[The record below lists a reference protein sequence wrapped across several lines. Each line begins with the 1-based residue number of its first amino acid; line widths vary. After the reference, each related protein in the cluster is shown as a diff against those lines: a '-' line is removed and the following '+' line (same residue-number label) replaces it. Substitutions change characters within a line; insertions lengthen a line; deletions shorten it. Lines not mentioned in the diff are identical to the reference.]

1 MTIRNEL
8 IDELLAG
15 QDPSSVMRQDGLLGE
30 LKKALLNRLMA
41 AEFEHHLTE
50 DRALGEGRN
59 HRNGSTRKRVLT
71 DDSHVEVTIPR
82 DREAR
87 FDPVLIGKY
96 QRRLPG
102 FDDKVISL
110 YTRGM
115 STREIQGHLEEIY
128 GAEVSPQLISTVTDA
143 VAAEVAEWQSRPLEP
158 LYPVM
163 FFDAIR
169 VKVRDQGTVCNKAV
183 YLALGI
189 TTDGRKHILGLWIDP
204 NEGAKFWLRI
214 VNELRNRGVKDILIA
229 VVDGLKGFPE
239 AINAA
244 FPQPSADYSTG
255 FAGGTLSRLRPG
267 ANLHRASAAQRPGL
281 RVLAGPQ
288 AGRWRAEADLPRT
301 SVACS
306 VAYSRCRKAGAG
318 CLRSRPV
325 GSEIRRDRTFMATA
339 MGSGDPVLR
348 LPARGASDHLH
359 HQCNREPQQH
369 TAHRRSQPRTLPHRR
384 GCDQTAVFGLAP
396 CEQQLEEC
404 STRMDRRHDAVR
416 HHVRR
421 SVQRRV
427 EGSSETDTSHKIS
440 DRPRDRGQAHEQE
453 TANALE

>member
-41 AEFEHHLTE
+41 AEFEHHLAE
-50 DRALGEGRN
+50 DRALGEGKN

-143 VAAEVAEWQSRPLEP
+143 VASEVAEWQSRPLEP

-189 TTDGRKHILGLWIDP
+189 TPDGRKHILGLWIDP

-214 VNELRNRGVKDILIA
+214 VNELRNRGVRDILIA

-244 FPQPSADYSTG
+244 FPQTLVQTCIVHLLRNALAYVSWQDRKQVVAALKPIYQAPTADA
-255 FAGGTLSRLRPG
+255 AG
-267 ANLHRASAAQRPGL
+267 
-281 RVLAGPQ
+281 LALDAFE
-288 AGRWRAEADLPRT
+288 AGRWGQKYAAIAPLWRRQWDQVIPFFAFPPEVRRIIYTTNAIESLNSTLRT
-301 SVACS
+301 AV
-306 VAYSRCRKAGAG
+306 
-318 CLRSRPV
+318 RSRGHFPTD
-325 GSEIRRDRTFMATA
+325 EAATKLLYL
-339 MGSGDPVLR
+339 VLR
-348 LPARGASDHLH
+348 RVSNGWKNA
-359 HQCNREPQQH
+359 QREW
-369 TAHRRSQPRTLPHRR
+369 TAAMTQF
-384 GCDQTAVFGLAP
+384 AIMFG
-396 CEQQLEEC
+396 
-404 STRMDRRHDAVR
+404 DRF
-416 HHVRR
+416 
-421 SVQRRV
+421 SV
-427 EGSSETDTSHKIS
+427 E
-440 DRPRDRGQAHEQE
+440 
-453 TANALE
+453 

>member
-1 MTIRNEL
+1 MTKRNEL

-41 AEFEHHLTE
+41 AEFDHHLAE
-50 DRALGEGRN
+50 ERASGEGRN

-143 VAAEVAEWQSRPLEP
+143 VTTQVAEWQSRPLEP

-189 TTDGRKHILGLWIDP
+189 TPDGRKHILGLWIDP

-214 VNELRNRGVKDILIA
+214 VNELRNRGVQDILIA

-244 FPQPSADYSTG
+244 FPQTLVQTCIVHLLRNALAYVSWQDRKQVVAALKPIYQAPTADAARLALDAFEAGPWGRKYAAIAPLWRRQWDQVIPFFAFPPEVRRIIYTTNAIESLNSTLRT
-255 FAGGTLSRLRPG
+255 AVRSRGHFQTDEAAIKLLYLVLRRTEK
-267 ANLHRASAAQRPGL
+267 NWKNAQREWTAAMTQFAIMFGD
-281 RVLAGPQ
+281 RF
-288 AGRWRAEADLPRT
+288 
-301 SVACS
+301 SV
-306 VAYSRCRKAGAG
+306 
-318 CLRSRPV
+318 
-325 GSEIRRDRTFMATA
+325 D
-339 MGSGDPVLR
+339 
-348 LPARGASDHLH
+348 
-359 HQCNREPQQH
+359 
-369 TAHRRSQPRTLPHRR
+369 
-384 GCDQTAVFGLAP
+384 
-396 CEQQLEEC
+396 
-404 STRMDRRHDAVR
+404 
-416 HHVRR
+416 
-421 SVQRRV
+421 
-427 EGSSETDTSHKIS
+427 
-440 DRPRDRGQAHEQE
+440 
-453 TANALE
+453 

>member
-41 AEFEHHLTE
+41 AEFDHHLAE
-50 DRALGEGRN
+50 ERASGEGRN

-143 VAAEVAEWQSRPLEP
+143 VTTQVAEWQSRPLEP

-189 TTDGRKHILGLWIDP
+189 TPDGRKHILGLWIDP

-214 VNELRNRGVKDILIA
+214 VNELRNRGVQDILIA

-244 FPQPSADYSTG
+244 FPQTLVQTCIVHLLRNALAYVSWQDRKQVVAALKPIYQAPTADAARLALDAFEAGPWGRKYAAIAPLWRRQWDQVIPFFAFPPEVRRIIYTTNAIESLNSTLRT
-255 FAGGTLSRLRPG
+255 AVRSRGHFPTDEAAIKLLYLVLRRTEK
-267 ANLHRASAAQRPGL
+267 NWKNAQREWTAAMTQFAIMFGD
-281 RVLAGPQ
+281 RF
-288 AGRWRAEADLPRT
+288 
-301 SVACS
+301 SV
-306 VAYSRCRKAGAG
+306 
-318 CLRSRPV
+318 
-325 GSEIRRDRTFMATA
+325 D
-339 MGSGDPVLR
+339 
-348 LPARGASDHLH
+348 
-359 HQCNREPQQH
+359 
-369 TAHRRSQPRTLPHRR
+369 
-384 GCDQTAVFGLAP
+384 
-396 CEQQLEEC
+396 
-404 STRMDRRHDAVR
+404 
-416 HHVRR
+416 
-421 SVQRRV
+421 
-427 EGSSETDTSHKIS
+427 
-440 DRPRDRGQAHEQE
+440 
-453 TANALE
+453 

>member
-1 MTIRNEL
+1 MTIRDEL

-15 QDPSSVMRQDGLLGE
+15 QDPSLVMRQDGLLGE

-41 AEFEHHLTE
+41 AEFDHHLIE
-50 DRALGEGRN
+50 DRVSNEGKN
-59 HRNGSTRKRVLT
+59 PRNGSTRKRVLPG
-71 DDSHVEVTIPR
+71 DGHVEVTIPR

-96 QRRLPG
+96 QRRLPD

-128 GAEVSPQLISTVTDA
+128 GAEVSPDLISTVTNA
-143 VAAEVAEWQSRPLEP
+143 VATEVAQWQSRPLEP

-169 VKVRDQGTVCNKAV
+169 VKVRDQGTVANKAV

-189 TTDGRKHILGLWIDP
+189 TPDGRKHVLGLWIDP

-244 FPQPSADYSTG
+244 FPQTLVQTCIVHLLRNALAYVSWQDRRQVVAALKPIYQAPTADAALAALDAFEAGPWGRKYQAIAPLWRRQWDQVIPFFAFPPEVRRIIYTTNAIESLNSTLRT
-255 FAGGTLSRLRPG
+255 AIRSRGHFPNDEAALKLLYLVLRRLEK
-267 ANLHRASAAQRPGL
+267 NWKNAQREWTAAMTQFAIMFGD
-281 RVLAGPQ
+281 RF
-288 AGRWRAEADLPRT
+288 
-301 SVACS
+301 SV
-306 VAYSRCRKAGAG
+306 G
-318 CLRSRPV
+318 
-325 GSEIRRDRTFMATA
+325 
-339 MGSGDPVLR
+339 
-348 LPARGASDHLH
+348 
-359 HQCNREPQQH
+359 
-369 TAHRRSQPRTLPHRR
+369 
-384 GCDQTAVFGLAP
+384 
-396 CEQQLEEC
+396 
-404 STRMDRRHDAVR
+404 
-416 HHVRR
+416 
-421 SVQRRV
+421 
-427 EGSSETDTSHKIS
+427 
-440 DRPRDRGQAHEQE
+440 
-453 TANALE
+453 

>member
-1 MTIRNEL
+1 MTIRDEL

-15 QDPSSVMRQDGLLGE
+15 QDPASVMRQDGLLGE

-41 AEFEHHLTE
+41 AEFDHHLAQE
-50 DRALGEGRN
+50 RASGEGKN

-87 FDPVLIGKY
+87 FEPVLIGKY

-143 VAAEVAEWQSRPLEP
+143 ITAEVAEWQSRPLEP

-183 YLALGI
+183 YVALGI
-189 TTDGRKHILGLWIDP
+189 TPDGRKHILGLWIDP

-244 FPQPSADYSTG
+244 FPQTLLQTCIVHLLRNALAYVSWQDRKQVVAALKPIYQAPTADAALLALDAFEASPWGQKYAAIAPLWRRQWDQVIPFFAFPPEVRRIIYTTNAIESLNSTLRT
-255 FAGGTLSRLRPG
+255 AVRSRGHFPTDEAAIKLLYLVLRRTEK
-267 ANLHRASAAQRPGL
+267 NWKNAQREWTAAMTQFAIMFGD
-281 RVLAGPQ
+281 RF
-288 AGRWRAEADLPRT
+288 
-301 SVACS
+301 SV
-306 VAYSRCRKAGAG
+306 
-318 CLRSRPV
+318 
-325 GSEIRRDRTFMATA
+325 E
-339 MGSGDPVLR
+339 
-348 LPARGASDHLH
+348 
-359 HQCNREPQQH
+359 
-369 TAHRRSQPRTLPHRR
+369 
-384 GCDQTAVFGLAP
+384 
-396 CEQQLEEC
+396 
-404 STRMDRRHDAVR
+404 
-416 HHVRR
+416 
-421 SVQRRV
+421 
-427 EGSSETDTSHKIS
+427 
-440 DRPRDRGQAHEQE
+440 
-453 TANALE
+453 

>member
-41 AEFEHHLTE
+41 AEFDHHLTR
-50 DRALGEGRN
+50 DRASNEGRN
-59 HRNGSTRKRVLT
+59 HRNGSTRKRVLAG
-71 DDSHVEVTIPR
+71 DGHVEVTIPR

-96 QRRLPG
+96 QRRLPD

-128 GAEVSPQLISTVTDA
+128 GAEVSPDLISTVTDA
-143 VAAEVAEWQSRPLEP
+143 VSAEVAEWQSRPLEP

-169 VKVRDQGTVCNKAV
+169 VKVRDHGMVANKAV

-189 TTDGRKHILGLWIDP
+189 TPDGRKHVLGLWIDA

-214 VNELRNRGVKDILIA
+214 VNELRNRGVKDILIG

-239 AINAA
+239 AINGA
-244 FPQPSADYSTG
+244 FPQTLVQTCIVHMLRNALAYVSWQDRKQVVAALKPIYQAPTAD
-255 FAGGTLSRLRPG
+255 
-267 ANLHRASAAQRPGL
+267 AAL
-281 RVLAGPQ
+281 LALDAFDAGPWGKKYPTI
-288 AGRWRAEADLPRT
+288 APLWRRQWDQVIPFFAFPPEVRRIIYTTNAIESLNSTLRT
-301 SVACS
+301 AI
-306 VAYSRCRKAGAG
+306 
-318 CLRSRPV
+318 RSRGHFPTD
-325 GSEIRRDRTFMATA
+325 EAAIKLLYL
-339 MGSGDPVLR
+339 VL
-348 LPARGASDHLH
+348 
-359 HQCNREPQQH
+359 
-369 TAHRRSQPRTLPHRR
+369 
-384 GCDQTAVFGLAP
+384 
-396 CEQQLEEC
+396 
-404 STRMDRRHDAVR
+404 
-416 HHVRR
+416 
-421 SVQRRV
+421 RRV
-427 EGSSETDTSHKIS
+427 EKNWKNAQREW
-440 DRPRDRGQAHEQE
+440 
-453 TANALE
+453 TAAMTQFAIMFGERFSAE

>member
-1 MTIRNEL
+1 MAIRNEL

-15 QDPSSVMRQDGLLGE
+15 QDPSLVMRQDGLLGE

-41 AEFEHHLTE
+41 AEFEHHLTQ
-50 DRALGEGRN
+50 DRAAGEGKN

-115 STREIQGHLEEIY
+115 STREIQDHLEEIY
-128 GAEVSPQLISTVTDA
+128 GTEVSPQLISTVTDA
-143 VAAEVAEWQSRPLEP
+143 VTAEVAEWQSRPLEP

-169 VKVRDQGTVCNKAV
+169 VKVRDQGTVCNKAA

-189 TTDGRKHILGLWIDP
+189 TPDGRKHILGLWIDL

-214 VNELRNRGVKDILIA
+214 VNELRNRGTKDILIA

-244 FPQPSADYSTG
+244 FPQAQVQTCIVHLLRNSLAYVSWQDRRLVVAALKPIYQAPTADAALMALSDFEVGPWGKKYPAIAPLWRRQWEQVIPFFAFPPEVRRIIYTTNAIESLNST
-255 FAGGTLSRLRPG
+255 LRT
-267 ANLHRASAAQRPGL
+267 A
-281 RVLAGPQ
+281 V
-288 AGRWRAEADLPRT
+288 
-301 SVACS
+301 
-306 VAYSRCRKAGAG
+306 
-318 CLRSRPV
+318 RSRGHFPTD
-325 GSEIRRDRTFMATA
+325 EAAIKLLYL
-339 MGSGDPVLR
+339 VLR
-348 LPARGASDHLH
+348 GVSKTWKMP
-359 HQCNREPQQH
+359 QREW
-369 TAHRRSQPRTLPHRR
+369 TAAMTQF
-384 GCDQTAVFGLAP
+384 AIMFG
-396 CEQQLEEC
+396 
-404 STRMDRRHDAVR
+404 DRF
-416 HHVRR
+416 
-421 SVQRRV
+421 SV
-427 EGSSETDTSHKIS
+427 E
-440 DRPRDRGQAHEQE
+440 
-453 TANALE
+453 

>member
-1 MTIRNEL
+1 MTIRNDL

-15 QDPSSVMRQDGLLGE
+15 HDPASVMRQDGLLGE

-41 AEFEHHLTE
+41 AEFEHHLAH
-50 DRALGEGRN
+50 DRSSGQGKN

-143 VAAEVAEWQSRPLEP
+143 VTAEVAEWQSRPLEP

-189 TTDGRKHILGLWIDP
+189 TPDGRKHILGLWIDP

-244 FPQPSADYSTG
+244 FPQTLVQTCIVHLLRNGLAYVSWQDRKHVVAALKPIYQAPTADAALLALDAFEAGPWGQKYAAIAPLWRRQWDQVIPFFAFPPEVRRIIYTTNAIESLNSTLRT
-255 FAGGTLSRLRPG
+255 AVRSRGHFPTDEAAFKLLYLVLRRMEKTWK
-267 ANLHRASAAQRPGL
+267 NAQREWTAAMTQFAIMFGDRFRVHPGSYG
-281 RVLAGPQ
+281 VLTK
-288 AGRWRAEADLPRT
+288 L
-301 SVACS
+301 
-306 VAYSRCRKAGAG
+306 
-318 CLRSRPV
+318 
-325 GSEIRRDRTFMATA
+325 
-339 MGSGDPVLR
+339 
-348 LPARGASDHLH
+348 SDH
-359 HQCNREPQQH
+359 Q
-369 TAHRRSQPRTLPHRR
+369 AD
-384 GCDQTAVFGLAP
+384 G
-396 CEQQLEEC
+396 
-404 STRMDRRHDAVR
+404 
-416 HHVRR
+416 
-421 SVQRRV
+421 
-427 EGSSETDTSHKIS
+427 
-440 DRPRDRGQAHEQE
+440 RPA
-453 TANALE
+453 

>member
-1 MTIRNEL
+1 MSIRNEL

-15 QDPSSVMRQDGLLGE
+15 QDPASVMRQDGLLGE

-41 AEFEHHLTE
+41 AEFEHHLIE
-50 DRALGEGRN
+50 DRASGGGKN

-71 DDSHVEVTIPR
+71 DDSHVEVTVPR

-143 VAAEVAEWQSRPLEP
+143 VAAEVADWQSRPLEA
-158 LYPVM
+158 LYPVV

-169 VKVRDQGTVCNKAV
+169 VKIRDQGTVCNKAV

-189 TTDGRKHILGLWIDP
+189 AADGRKHILGLWIDP

-239 AINAA
+239 AINATFPQTLVQTCIVHLLRNSLAYVSWQDRRQVVAALKPIYQAPTADAALLALDAFEAGPWGQKYPAIAPTWRRQWEQVIPFFA
-244 FPQPSADYSTG
+244 FPPEVRRIIYTTNAIESLNSTLRT
-255 FAGGTLSRLRPG
+255 AVRSRGHFPTDEAATKLLYLVLR
-267 ANLHRASAAQRPGL
+267 NVSRNWKNAQREWTAAMTQFAIMFGD
-281 RVLAGPQ
+281 RF
-288 AGRWRAEADLPRT
+288 
-301 SVACS
+301 SV
-306 VAYSRCRKAGAG
+306 
-318 CLRSRPV
+318 
-325 GSEIRRDRTFMATA
+325 E
-339 MGSGDPVLR
+339 
-348 LPARGASDHLH
+348 
-359 HQCNREPQQH
+359 
-369 TAHRRSQPRTLPHRR
+369 
-384 GCDQTAVFGLAP
+384 
-396 CEQQLEEC
+396 
-404 STRMDRRHDAVR
+404 
-416 HHVRR
+416 
-421 SVQRRV
+421 
-427 EGSSETDTSHKIS
+427 
-440 DRPRDRGQAHEQE
+440 
-453 TANALE
+453 

>member
-41 AEFEHHLTE
+41 AEFDHHLAE
-50 DRALGEGRN
+50 ERASGEGRN

-143 VAAEVAEWQSRPLEP
+143 VTTQVAEWQSRPLEP

-189 TTDGRKHILGLWIDP
+189 TPDGRKHILGLWIDP

-244 FPQPSADYSTG
+244 FPQTLVQTCIVHLLRNALAYVSWQDRKQVVAALKPIYQAPTADAARLALDAFEAGPWGRKYAAIAPLWRRQWDQVIPFFAFPPEVRRIIYTTNAIESLNSTLRT
-255 FAGGTLSRLRPG
+255 AVRSRGHFPTDEAAIKLLYLVLRRTEK
-267 ANLHRASAAQRPGL
+267 NWKNAQREWTAAMTQFAIMFGD
-281 RVLAGPQ
+281 RF
-288 AGRWRAEADLPRT
+288 
-301 SVACS
+301 SV
-306 VAYSRCRKAGAG
+306 
-318 CLRSRPV
+318 
-325 GSEIRRDRTFMATA
+325 D
-339 MGSGDPVLR
+339 
-348 LPARGASDHLH
+348 
-359 HQCNREPQQH
+359 
-369 TAHRRSQPRTLPHRR
+369 
-384 GCDQTAVFGLAP
+384 
-396 CEQQLEEC
+396 
-404 STRMDRRHDAVR
+404 
-416 HHVRR
+416 
-421 SVQRRV
+421 
-427 EGSSETDTSHKIS
+427 
-440 DRPRDRGQAHEQE
+440 
-453 TANALE
+453 

>member
-15 QDPSSVMRQDGLLGE
+15 QEPSSVMRQDGLLGE

-41 AEFEHHLTE
+41 AEFEHHLTQE
-50 DRALGEGRN
+50 RASGEGRN

-110 YTRGM
+110 YARGM

-143 VAAEVAEWQSRPLEP
+143 VTAEVAEWQSRPLEP

-189 TTDGRKHILGLWIDP
+189 TPDGRKHILGLWIDP

-214 VNELRNRGVKDILIA
+214 VNELRNRGVRDILIA

-244 FPQPSADYSTG
+244 FPQTLVQTCIVHLLRNALAYVSWQDRKQVVAALKPIYQAPTADAARLALDAFEAGPWGRKYAAIAPLWRRQWEQVIPFFAFPPEVRRIIYTTNAIESLNSTLRTAVRSRGHFPSDEAAIKLLY
-255 FAGGTLSRLRPG
+255 LVLRRTEK
-267 ANLHRASAAQRPGL
+267 NWKNAQREWTAAMTQFAIIFGD
-281 RVLAGPQ
+281 RF
-288 AGRWRAEADLPRT
+288 
-301 SVACS
+301 SV
-306 VAYSRCRKAGAG
+306 
-318 CLRSRPV
+318 
-325 GSEIRRDRTFMATA
+325 E
-339 MGSGDPVLR
+339 
-348 LPARGASDHLH
+348 
-359 HQCNREPQQH
+359 
-369 TAHRRSQPRTLPHRR
+369 
-384 GCDQTAVFGLAP
+384 
-396 CEQQLEEC
+396 
-404 STRMDRRHDAVR
+404 
-416 HHVRR
+416 
-421 SVQRRV
+421 
-427 EGSSETDTSHKIS
+427 
-440 DRPRDRGQAHEQE
+440 
-453 TANALE
+453 

>member
-41 AEFEHHLTE
+41 AEFEHHLTQE
-50 DRALGEGRN
+50 RAVGEGKN

-82 DREAR
+82 DRQAR

-169 VKVRDQGTVCNKAV
+169 VKVRDQGTVSNKAV

-189 TTDGRKHILGLWIDP
+189 TPDGRKHVLGLWIDP

-244 FPQPSADYSTG
+244 FPQTLVQTCIVHLLRNALAYVSYQDRKKVVAALKPIYQAPTADAALLALADFEAGPWGRKYAAIAPLWRRQWEQVIPFFAFPPEVRRIIYTTNAIESLNSTLRT
-255 FAGGTLSRLRPG
+255 AIRSRGHFPTDEAAVKLLYLVLRNVSNG
-267 ANLHRASAAQRPGL
+267 WKNAQREWTAAMTQFAVMFGD
-281 RVLAGPQ
+281 RF
-288 AGRWRAEADLPRT
+288 
-301 SVACS
+301 SVA
-306 VAYSRCRKAGAG
+306 
-318 CLRSRPV
+318 
-325 GSEIRRDRTFMATA
+325 
-339 MGSGDPVLR
+339 
-348 LPARGASDHLH
+348 
-359 HQCNREPQQH
+359 
-369 TAHRRSQPRTLPHRR
+369 
-384 GCDQTAVFGLAP
+384 
-396 CEQQLEEC
+396 
-404 STRMDRRHDAVR
+404 
-416 HHVRR
+416 
-421 SVQRRV
+421 
-427 EGSSETDTSHKIS
+427 
-440 DRPRDRGQAHEQE
+440 
-453 TANALE
+453 